1 MTTAP
6 LISQLSARPS
16 WLYPVHCET
25 GRHRSAGA
33 LPLAGPAAPAAL
45 VGIQLTLVRLA
56 AALISISSG
65 WATVAWKAAGALLAG
80 VMILCVR
87 TITRN
92 LARQPKPARSP
103 AADSAPNPRFCAPP
117 GRRFCARP
125 SRRFCAHPALDF
137 APASATDS
145 APSSALDTA
154 PTLAAESA
162 PTQPSISRPP
172 QPPNLRPPQPL
183 NLRSP
188 QPRIRAGPRR
198 GICAVTRPA
207 QPVPGPFNLPR
218 PDAVR
223 VFRFSKPVVRAAFSL
238 GP

>member
-1 MTTAP
+1 MTTAL

-65 WATVAWKAAGALLAG
+65 WATVAWKAAGTLFAG

-117 GRRFCARP
+117 
-125 SRRFCAHPALDF
+125 SRRFCAPTLDF
-137 APASATDS
+137 APASAADS
-145 APSSALDTA
+145 APASALDAVPA
-154 PTLAAESA
+154 PAAESA
-162 PTQPSISRPP
+162 PTPAAQSAPAPAQNPGRPAP
-172 QPPNLRPPQPL
+172 RNLRRHPP
-183 NLRSP
+183 SP
-188 QPRIRAGPRR
+188 AGP
-198 GICAVTRPA
+198 
-207 QPVPGPFNLPR
+207 GPI
-218 PDAVR
+218 
-223 VFRFSKPVVRAAFSL
+223 
-238 GP
+238 

>member
-65 WATVAWKAAGALLAG
+65 WATVAWKAAGTLFAG

-117 GRRFCARP
+117 A
-125 SRRFCAHPALDF
+125 A
-137 APASATDS
+137 DS
-145 APSSALDTA
+145 AP
-154 PTLAAESA
+154 
-162 PTQPSISRPP
+162 QPSISRPPPPPILRQPQPSMLFPP

-183 NLRSP
+183 NLRPP

-198 GICAVTRPA
+198 GICAVTA
-207 QPVPGPFNLPR
+207 QPSRSRAHLICRALMRCAYSDFPSPLFAPR
-218 PDAVR
+218 LVSAHD
-223 VFRFSKPVVRAAFSL
+223 
-238 GP
+238 

>member
-1 MTTAP
+1 MTTAL

-65 WATVAWKAAGALLAG
+65 WATVAWKAAGTLFAG

-117 GRRFCARP
+117 
-125 SRRFCAHPALDF
+125 SRRFCAPTLDF
-137 APASATDS
+137 APASAADS
-145 APSSALDTA
+145 APASALDAVPA
-154 PTLAAESA
+154 PAAESA
-162 PTQPSISRPP
+162 STPAAQSAPAPAQNPGRPAP
-172 QPPNLRPPQPL
+172 RNLR
-183 NLRSP
+183 RH
-188 QPRIRAGPRR
+188 
-198 GICAVTRPA
+198 RPA